1 MVDLRTNENAL
12 GLLWTPLSKK
22 DRYGKKEKKKNYY
35 KSSKNI
41 LKVSKSVKDVNTR
54 TLSRNQYPH
63 VSVTYIPKIHSLS
76 LSMNCVFSSL
86 NRL

>member
-1 MVDLRTNENAL
+1 MVDLRTNETAL

-22 DRYGKKEKKKNYY
+22 DLYGKTKNKKQNYY

-41 LKVSKSVKDVNTR
+41 LKVSKNFKDVNTL

-76 LSMNCVFSSL
+76 LIYELSVL
-86 NRL
+86 ITE